1 MDKYIISKK
10 EYKNKFN
17 NNNITSKEKVLEVYK
32 ERNRNMKDLIIFNNK
47 EFGRIRS
54 IEIEGETY
62 LAGIDV
68 AKALGYKNTK
78 DAIKTHVNEKDKR
91 LIQRSEITPFE
102 NHIPKS
108 VFPVEFVSTEIPNR
122 GLIFINESGVYS
134 LIMGSKLPDAKKFKH
149 WVTSEVLPQI
159 NKTGSYNN
167 SNDKLFAKLTE
178 CQIETSYNLV
188 GIKRQLD
195 ETSSIISEHDKLLKE
210 RVYVSPKEAKDIQN
224 AMKERAKIIAIDN
237 DLPYHKVKGCLFKRL
252 YTDLN
257 ETFEV
262 ATYRELPSYKFMD
275 ILETISKLNVYTAD
289 LQCVCSQISL

>member
-1 MDKYIISKK
+1 MDKYIISKE

-17 NNNITSKEKVLEVYK
+17 NNNITNKEKVLEIYK
-32 ERNRNMKDLIIFNNK
+32 ERNRNMKDLMIFENE
-47 EFGRIRS
+47 EFGEIRGL
-54 IEIEGETY
+54 EINNEPYVVGVD
-62 LAGIDV
+62 I
-68 AKALGYKNTK
+68 AKALGYKNTR
-78 DAIKTHVNEKDKR
+78 DAIAKHIDEEDK
-91 LIQRSEITPFE
+91 ISNVAFYDGSQ
-102 NHIPKS
+102 
-108 VFPVEFVSTEIPNR
+108 NR
-122 GLIFINESGVYS
+122 KFTVINESGVYS

-275 ILETISKLNVYTAD
+275 ILETISRLNVYTAD

>member
-1 MDKYIISKK
+1 MDKYIISKE

-17 NNNITSKEKVLEVYK
+17 YNNVTSKEKVLEIYK
-32 ERNRNMKDLIIFNNK
+32 ERNRNMKDLMIFENE
-47 EFGRIRS
+47 EFGEIRGL
-54 IEIEGETY
+54 EINNEPYVVGVD
-62 LAGIDV
+62 I
-68 AKALGYKNTK
+68 AKALGYKNTR
-78 DAIKTHVNEKDKR
+78 DAIAKHVDEEDK
-91 LIQRSEITPFE
+91 ISNVAFYDGSQ
-102 NHIPKS
+102 
-108 VFPVEFVSTEIPNR
+108 NR
-122 GLIFINESGVYS
+122 KFTVINESGVYS

-195 ETSSIISEHDKLLKE
+195 ETSNIISEHDKLLKE
-210 RVYVSPKEAKDIQN
+210 RVYVSPKEAKDIKN

-275 ILETISKLNVYTAD
+275 ILETISRLNVYTAD

>member
-1 MDKYIISKK
+1 
-10 EYKNKFN
+10 
-17 NNNITSKEKVLEVYK
+17 
-32 ERNRNMKDLIIFNNK
+32 MKDIIIFNNE

-54 IEIEGETY
+54 IEIAGEAY

-78 DAIKTHVNEKDKR
+78 DAIKTHVNEEDKR

-108 VFPVEFVSTEIPNR
+108 VFPVEFVSAEIPNR

-159 NKTGSYNN
+159 HRTGSYNN

-188 GIKRQLD
+188 GLKRQLD
-195 ETSSIISEHDKLLKE
+195 ETTNIISEHDKLLKE
-210 RVYVSPKEAKDIQN
+210 RVYLSPSEARNVQKAIL
-224 AMKERAKIIAIDN
+224 ERAKIISIDDN
-237 DLPYHKVKGCLFKRL
+237 IDYSATKGKIIKRI
-252 YTDLN
+252 YSSIKDIY
-257 ETFEV
+257 EV
-262 ATYRELPSYKFMD
+262 ATYRELPSYKYLD
-275 ILETISKLNVYTAD
+275 VLETISKTNVYTAD
-289 LQCVCSQISL
+289 LQCECNQISL

>member
-1 MDKYIISKK
+1 
-10 EYKNKFN
+10 
-17 NNNITSKEKVLEVYK
+17 
-32 ERNRNMKDLIIFNNK
+32 MKDLMIFENE
-47 EFGRIRS
+47 EFGEIRGL
-54 IEIEGETY
+54 EINNEPYVVGVD
-62 LAGIDV
+62 I
-68 AKALGYKNTK
+68 AKALGYKNTR
-78 DAIKTHVNEKDKR
+78 DAIAKHVDEEDK
-91 LIQRSEITPFE
+91 ISNVAFYDGSQ
-102 NHIPKS
+102 
-108 VFPVEFVSTEIPNR
+108 NR
-122 GLIFINESGVYS
+122 KFTVINESGVYS

-195 ETSSIISEHDKLLKE
+195 ETSNIISEHDKLLKE
-210 RVYVSPKEAKDIQN
+210 RVYVSPKEAKDIKN

-275 ILETISKLNVYTAD
+275 ILETISRLNVYTAD

>member
-1 MDKYIISKK
+1 MDKYIISKE

-17 NNNITSKEKVLEVYK
+17 YNNVTSKEKVLEIYK
-32 ERNRNMKDLIIFNNK
+32 ERNRNMKDLMIFENE
-47 EFGRIRS
+47 EFGEIRGL
-54 IEIEGETY
+54 EINNEPYVVGVD
-62 LAGIDV
+62 I
-68 AKALGYKNTK
+68 AKALGYKNTR
-78 DAIKTHVNEKDKR
+78 DAIAKHVDEEDK
-91 LIQRSEITPFE
+91 ISNVAFYDGSQ
-102 NHIPKS
+102 
-108 VFPVEFVSTEIPNR
+108 NR
-122 GLIFINESGVYS
+122 KFTVINESGVYS

-195 ETSSIISEHDKLLKE
+195 ETSNIISEHDKLLKE
-210 RVYVSPKEAKDIQN
+210 RVYVSPKEAKDIKN

-257 ETFEV
+257 KTFEV

-275 ILETISKLNVYTAD
+275 ILETISRLNVYTAD